1 MESLNLLNTDSA
13 EDKDLIY
20 KVKKYRKVRNNIV
33 HNNKNVEKEEAEDI
47 ISCIEKLCESITGGK

>member
-33 HNNKNVEKEEAEDI
+33 HNNKNVEKK
-47 ISCIEKLCESITGGK
+47 KLKI